1 MGIITFNGVASSA
14 YGIVV
19 ESCPSYAAAPR
30 KVEYI
35 SVEGRNGDL
44 IRDTGAYA
52 NIEQTYD
59 VWFADSG
66 KTFQELSS
74 AVAMW
79 LLGSTG
85 YCRLEDDYFP
95 DIYRM
100 ACYSQLIENKNF
112 LNRKGRATLVF
123 NCKPQRFLKTGETQT
138 LVTGNTLTNDYMPC
152 FPIFSCTNNGSV
164 TVDDYTFT
172 ISNNPGTL
180 YIDTETQDAWVGSA
194 TMNEELFLGGGI
206 LNSLNA
212 TWSPFCPARYM
223 ALTNYYLAYELN
235 TWQGSV
241 SGILEFKGNTSAS
254 YSIVVDSSTTVV
266 VSHTANV
273 LSNTFTWSSGNTVG
287 AKATLYSRLNC
298 NSCVSGDIVGVPH
311 GGCSIAKSNPSMV
324 INWTPRWWVL

>member
-152 FPIFSCTNNGSV
+152 YPIFSCTNNGSV

-180 YIDTETQDAWVGSA
+180 HIDTETQDAWVGSA
-194 TMNEELFLGGGI
+194 TMNEVLYLGAQR
-206 LNSLNA
+206 LTTMSD
-212 TWSPFCPARYM
+212 TWSSLLPARF
-223 ALTNYYLAYELN
+223 ASLANYYLAYEMG
-235 TWQGSV
+235 TPFGSV
-241 SGILEFKGNTSAS
+241 SGMLEMQGSANFS
-254 YSIVVDSSTTVV
+254 QNIVVDPSTTVN
-266 VSHTANV
+266 VSHIANV
-273 LSNTFTWSSGNTVG
+273 LTNTFTMTSGTYANV
-287 AKATLYSRLNC
+287 KATLYSRLNC

-311 GGCSIAKSNPSMV
+311 GGCGIDKSNPSMV
-324 INWTPRWWVL
+324 INWIPRWWVL